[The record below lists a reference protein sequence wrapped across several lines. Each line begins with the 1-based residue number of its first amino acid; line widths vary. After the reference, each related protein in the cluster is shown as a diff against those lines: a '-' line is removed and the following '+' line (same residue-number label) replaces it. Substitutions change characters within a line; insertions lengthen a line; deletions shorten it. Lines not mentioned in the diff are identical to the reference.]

1 MRSCFI
7 VNPNAGGGRGLRLW
21 NKARSYMN
29 RRGMEYE
36 IYFTD
41 EKGDA
46 RRMAYEITDSDS
58 DLPTVIFVIG
68 ADSTLSETL
77 NGLKHPDRIEL
88 VYIPVN
94 VKYGF
99 SRSLRLRSNPRAVI
113 KGCLSVNG
121 NRIDTVDYG
130 VLTAENGEI
139 TRRFINT
146 AGIGF
151 DAELCHGIRNSYS
164 DKMSSPTGIRGSL
177 IVYRELLR
185 ALVRTKPVKGYIL
198 LDDSHRIEFNN
209 LMFVSAHIHPYEY
222 KFKLG
227 SYADPKD
234 GMLEICAISCRSRIK
249 LLELIIRSRLGKLK
263 NSAKVR
269 LLQCEEAHI
278 HFDRPCA
285 VHSDGESLGTFS
297 DIDLRCV
304 TRQLHIIR

>member
-1 MRSCFI
+1 M
-7 VNPNAGGGRGLRLW
+7 
-21 NKARSYMN
+21 NK
-29 RRGMEYE
+29 RGMEYE

-46 RRMAYEITDSDS
+46 RRMAFQITDSDS
-58 DLPTVIFVIG
+58 DPTTIIFVIG
-68 ADSTLSETL
+68 DDSTLSETL

-88 VYIPVN
+88 AYIPVN

-99 SRSLRLRSNPRAVI
+99 SRSLRLKSNPRAVI
-113 KGCLSVNG
+113 RGCLSVNG

-130 VLTAENGEI
+130 VLTVENGEV

-151 DAELCHGIRNSYS
+151 DAELCQGIKYSYR

-177 IVYRELLR
+177 IVYRELFK
-185 ALVRTKPVKGYIL
+185 ALVCTRPVKGYIL

-209 LMFVSAHIHPYEY
+209 LMFVSVHIHPYEY

-227 SYADPKD
+227 RYADPKD

-249 LLELIIRSRLGKLK
+249 LLEFIIRSRLGKLK

-269 LLQCEEAHI
+269 LLQCGEAHI
-278 HFDRPCA
+278 HFDRPCI
-285 VHSDGESLGTFS
+285 VHSDGDSLGTFN

-304 TRQLHIIR
+304 TRQLSIIR